1 MSKIQ
6 NLGLKKYF
14 KAKKDED
21 VYLHNGILFTG
32 HKYEWIAAKIKMN
45 NRIIGHYMEWKIQ
58 VVEDL
63 VPFLQCSNSIKTK
76 LCII

>member
-14 KAKKDED
+14 KAKKDAD
-21 VYLHNGILFTG
+21 FHNGILFSG

-45 NRIIGHYMEWKIQ
+45 NRILGHYME
-58 VVEDL
+58 
-63 VPFLQCSNSIKTK
+63 
-76 LCII
+76 